1 MGEQREAPEEVRQR
15 IGFYRSCYLADSRDL
30 DLDNLGKLR
39 AERWAWLDGR
49 DELACGDLPVIAL
62 PPALGA
68 ELDKQQNLYQRELQ
82 LVYGV
87 LPICGRLQREDAP
100 ALSLCGPLVYYEAR
114 LSASADADGYLLT
127 IDTAQPH
134 ANWRLLRSLMRP
146 EHVDELSGLPL
157 PAAAIDAHV
166 LGELLQWL
174 QRFTLVEDVLQGA
187 AFPRLDEAQTLSK
200 ARRGKPPSLRA
211 AAFVALVA
219 RGSGS
224 RGIAHELQQLQ
235 QSEALSAP
243 LRRLLGEALPADPR
257 EAVNSTPESLPSL
270 LSAAQVQALDSAARF
285 DLSQIAGPPG
295 TGKSYTLAALALD
308 RYLNGES
315 VLVVSRSEQAVRVV
329 ADKLRHDFGLANI
342 VLDGNGQDLR
352 RALRAHLDDWLQGNL
367 GGRQRL
373 TQTAAERHCRNQRR
387 RQGLDPDT
395 PLELPEEPLRAQLQ
409 ALVEQERGLAEAFR
423 QRAVQAL
430 RWSSL
435 IERAQRRALG
445 FWARWWTLPRAR
457 RQVREAV
464 RPWELLDRL
473 RQCQRER
480 EQSSQRYLGL
490 RRREQ
495 LGYLVAT
502 ERPTLV
508 RYNQAL
514 RARNSQRQL
523 ALFDDIEPTQLLT
536 AFPIWV
542 MTLDELHRLLPL
554 RAELFDVMLMDEAS
568 QCDIASA
575 LPAFQRCRRAVVC
588 GDVRQLRHV
597 SFLSRQREV
606 DLLVRAGLDAR
617 DREQWSYRD
626 NSVLDLVG
634 MHLASQQA
642 VTFLDEHFRS
652 RPALIRFSNEQFY
665 NGQLKVMKERPGQE
679 SPGLARPSQESPGQ
693 PDSAALAHAGCDSLQ
708 LVRLQGERASNGVNQ
723 AEVDW
728 VLNMLGE
735 HLRHYAASPL
745 KPSIGVLSP
754 FRDQVDAIREQVA
767 ASLSLE
773 QVREFRLL
781 IATPYG
787 FQGEER
793 DLMIIS
799 FAIHGGSS
807 QAAAY
812 LNREDM
818 FNVAITRARER
829 QLLLY
834 SGDEKGLPSGHLLR
848 RYLENLHAQQ
858 REHPAGQALNGF
870 QQALCSALQAHGV
883 RTWANYPLAGLLLDL
898 FCQRGDKY
906 LAIDLVGFPGE
917 GEGFLE
923 LERYLVL
930 ARAGL
935 ETLPLSYALWTLEPE
950 LALQALLQRL

>member
-1 MGEQREAPEEVRQR
+1 MGEQRDTLEQVRQR

-49 DELACGDLPVIAL
+49 DELACGDLPVVAL

-68 ELDKQQNLYQRELQ
+68 ELDKQQSLYQRELQ
-82 LVYGV
+82 LIYGV
-87 LPICGRLQREDAP
+87 LPICGRLKREDAP
-100 ALSLCGPLVYYEAR
+100 ALTICGPLVYYEAR
-114 LSASADADGYLLT
+114 LTASADADGYLLT
-127 IDTAQPH
+127 IDTTQPH

-146 EHVDELSGLPL
+146 EHVDQLPALPL
-157 PAAAIDAHV
+157 PAAPIDAHV
-166 LGELLQWL
+166 LGELLHWL
-174 QRFTLVEDVLQGA
+174 QRFTLVEETLQGA
-187 AFPRLDEAQTLSK
+187 AFPRLEEAEELLK
-200 ARRGKPPSLRA
+200 ARRAGRLSLRSA
-211 AAFVALVA
+211 AMLALAA

-235 QSEALSAP
+235 QVEQLSAP
-243 LRRLLGEALPADPR
+243 LRQLLGEVAAEGTR
-257 EAVNSTPESLPSL
+257 EAVASCPQSLPSL

-308 RYLNGES
+308 RYLHGES
-315 VLVVSRSEQAVRVV
+315 VLVVSRSEQAVRVI
-329 ADKLRHDFGLANI
+329 ADKLRNDFGLANI
-342 VLDGNGQDLR
+342 VLDANGQDLR
-352 RALRAHLDDWLQGNL
+352 RTLRSHLDDWLQGNL
-367 GGRQRL
+367 GGNRRL
-373 TQTAAERHCRNQRR
+373 TVTATQRHYRNQRR
-387 RQGLDPDT
+387 RLGLDRDT
-395 PLELPEEPLRAQLQ
+395 PLELPEEPLRQQLQ
-409 ALVEQERGLAEAFR
+409 ALVHAERARARAFR
-423 QRAVQAL
+423 QRGANAL

-435 IERAQRRALG
+435 IVRAERRALG
-445 FWARWWTLPRAR
+445 FWERWWLLPRAR
-457 RQVREAV
+457 KQVREAV

-480 EQSSQRYLGL
+480 ERSSQSYLSL
-490 RRREQ
+490 RRKEQ

-502 ERPTLV
+502 ERATLV

-523 ALFDDIEPTQLLT
+523 ALFEDIEPAQLLS

-554 RAELFDVMLMDEAS
+554 RPELFDVMLMDEAS

-606 DLLVRAGLDAR
+606 DLLARAGLDAGN
-617 DREQWSYRD
+617 REQWSYRD

-634 MHLASQQA
+634 VHLASQQA

-679 SPGLARPSQESPGQ
+679 RPGQARPGQ

-708 LVRLQGERASNGVNQ
+708 LVRLKGERTSNGVNQ
-723 AEVDW
+723 LEVER
-728 VLNMLGE
+728 VLEMLRE
-735 HLRHYAASPL
+735 HVLRYAFSPL
-745 KPSIGVLSP
+745 KPSVGVLSP

-773 QVREFRLL
+773 QMREFRLL

-829 QLLLY
+829 QVLLY
-834 SGDEKGLPSGHLLR
+834 SGDEKGLPAGHLLR
-848 RYLENLHAQQ
+848 RYLEGLHPE
-858 REHPAGQALNGF
+858 RSKHGAGADLNSF

-883 RTWANYPLAGLLLDL
+883 QTWANYPLAGLLLDV

-906 LAIDLVGFPGE
+906 LAVDLVGFPGE

>member
-1 MGEQREAPEEVRQR
+1 MDGQGDVLGLVRQR

-39 AERWAWLDGR
+39 AERWDWLRGQE
-49 DELACGDLPVIAL
+49 ELASATLPVIAL
-62 PPALGA
+62 PPTLGA

-87 LPICGRLQREDAP
+87 LPICGRLNREDAP
-100 ALSLCGPLVYYEAR
+100 ALSICGPLVYYEAR
-114 LSASADADGYLLT
+114 LVASADGDGYLLS
-127 IDTAQPH
+127 IDAQQPH
-134 ANWRLLRSLMRP
+134 ANWRLLRSLMRA
-146 EHVDELSGLPL
+146 EHVDQLPGLPL
-157 PAAAIDAHV
+157 PAAPVDAHV

-174 QRFTLVEDVLQGA
+174 QRYTLVEDVLQAA
-187 AFPRLDEAQTLSK
+187 AFPRLEDTDALLK
-200 ARRGKPPSLRA
+200 ARRSTRLSLRSA
-211 AAFVALVA
+211 ATVALVA

-224 RGIAHELQQLQ
+224 RGIAHELQLLQ
-235 QSEALSAP
+235 QAQTLSPALQQ
-243 LRRLLGEALPADPR
+243 LLGEAPADGAR
-257 EAVNSTPESLPSL
+257 EALPSTPQSLPSL

-315 VLVVSRSEQAVRVV
+315 VLVVSRSEQAVRVI
-329 ADKLRHDFGLANI
+329 ADKLRHDFGLVDM
-342 VLDGNGQDLR
+342 VLEGDGQDMRRTLR
-352 RALRAHLDDWLQGNL
+352 KHLDTWLQGQL
-367 GGRQRL
+367 GGGLLTHEVRQRHL
-373 TQTAAERHCRNQRR
+373 RNLHRR
-387 RQGLDPDT
+387 RGMDDS
-395 PLELPEEPLRAQLQ
+395 PLELAEAPLQQRLQ
-409 ALVEQERGLAEAFR
+409 ALVGEERTLAAAFR
-423 QRAVQAL
+423 RRGAQSL
-430 RWSSL
+430 RWSAL
-435 IERAQRRALG
+435 LLRAEQGALR
-445 FWARWWTLPRAR
+445 FWERWWVLPRAQ
-457 RQVREAV
+457 RQVREAT
-464 RPWELLDRL
+464 RLWTLLDRL
-473 RQCQRER
+473 RTCQRER
-480 EQSSQRYLGL
+480 ERSSRRYLNL
-490 RRREQ
+490 RRQEQ
-495 LGYLVAT
+495 LGYLVST
-502 ERPTLV
+502 ERETLV

-523 ALFDDIEPTQLLT
+523 ALFEDIEPAQLLA

-554 RAELFDVMLMDEAS
+554 RPALFDVLLMDEAS

-597 SFLSRQREV
+597 SFLSRQRETG
-606 DLLVRAGLDAR
+606 LLERAGLDVTS
-617 DREQWSYRD
+617 RELWSYRD

-634 MHLASQQA
+634 VKLASQQA

-665 NGQLKVMKERPGQE
+665 NGRLKVMKERPGQE
-679 SPGLARPSQESPGQ
+679 RPGQ
-693 PDSAALAHAGCDSLQ
+693 ERPGQEALDPREAVHEGCDSLQ
-708 LVRLQGERASNGVNQ
+708 LLRLAGERGRNGVNPV
-723 AEVDW
+723 EVER
-728 VLNMLGE
+728 VLAMLEE
-735 HLRHYAASPL
+735 HLQRYAQSAL
-745 KPSIGVLSP
+745 KPSVGVLSP
-754 FRDQVDAIREQVA
+754 FRDQVEAIRERVA
-767 ASLSLE
+767 ARFSLE
-773 QVREFRLL
+773 QLREFRLL

-829 QLLLY
+829 QVLLY
-834 SGDEKGLPSGHLLR
+834 SGDEKGLPPGHLLR
-848 RYLENLHAQQ
+848 RYLEGLHALRPRQPADQDLDVFQ
-858 REHPAGQALNGF
+858 RAVCEALHR
-870 QQALCSALQAHGV
+870 HGV
-883 RTWANYPLAGLLLDL
+883 RTWAGYPLAGLLIDV
-898 FCQRGDKY
+898 FCQRDGNY

-917 GEGFLE
+917 GHDFLE

-935 ETLPLSYALWTLEPE
+935 ETVPLSYAFWSQEPQ
-950 LALQALLQRL
+950 LALEGLLQRL

>member
-1 MGEQREAPEEVRQR
+1 MNEQDPAEPVRRR

-39 AERWAWLDGR
+39 PERWAWLDGR

-62 PPALGA
+62 APALGA
-68 ELDKQQNLYQRELQ
+68 ELDKQQSLYQRELQ

-100 ALSLCGPLVYYEAR
+100 ALTLCGPLVYYEAR
-114 LSASADADGYLLT
+114 LSASADADGYLLA

-146 EHVDELSGLPL
+146 EHVDELPGLPL
-157 PAAAIDAHV
+157 PAGAIDAHA

-174 QRFTLVEDVLQGA
+174 QRFTLVEETLQGA
-187 AFPRLDEAQTLSK
+187 AFPRLEDAEALLK
-200 ARRGKPPSLRA
+200 ARRGARPSLRSA
-211 AAFVALVA
+211 ALVALVA

-235 QSEALSAP
+235 QAELLSAP
-243 LRRLLGEALPADPR
+243 LRQLLGEPAMTGVGA
-257 EAVNSTPESLPSL
+257 AVASCPQSLPSL
-270 LSAAQVQALDSAARF
+270 LSRAQVQALESAARF

-308 RYLNGES
+308 RHLNGES
-315 VLVVSRSEQAVRVV
+315 VLVVSRSEQAVRVI
-329 ADKLRHDFGLANI
+329 ADKLRNDFGLGNI
-342 VLDGNGQDLR
+342 VLDGNGQDVRRVLR
-352 RALRAHLDDWLQGNL
+352 GHLEGWLQGNL
-367 GGRQRL
+367 GGHARL
-373 TQTAAERHCRNQRR
+373 TMTAAERHYRNQRR
-387 RQGLDPDT
+387 RQGLDRT
-395 PLELPEEPLRAQLQ
+395 PLETPEEPLRQRLQ
-409 ALVEQERGLAEAFR
+409 ELVGEEQDLAKAFLQRG
-423 QRAVQAL
+423 VNAL

-435 IERAQRRALG
+435 MVRAERRALG
-445 FWARWWTLPRAR
+445 FWERWWVLPRAR
-457 RQVREAV
+457 RKVREAI
-464 RPWELLDRL
+464 RPWELLDSL
-473 RQCQRER
+473 RECQRQR
-480 EQSSQRYLGL
+480 EYTSRDYISL
-490 RRREQ
+490 RRKEQ

-514 RARNSQRQL
+514 RARHSQRQL
-523 ALFDDIEPTQLLT
+523 ALFEDIEPAQLLS

-542 MTLDELHRLLPL
+542 MTLEELHRLLPL

-597 SFLSRQREV
+597 SFLSRPREI
-606 DLLVRAGLDAR
+606 DLLERAGLDGR
-617 DREQWSYRD
+617 QREQWSYRD

-634 MHLASQQA
+634 LQLADPRA

-665 NGQLKVMKERPGQE
+665 NGQLKVMKERPGSE
-679 SPGLARPSQESPGQ
+679 
-693 PDSAALAHAGCDSLQ
+693 GCDSLQ
-708 LVRLQGERASNGVNQ
+708 LIRLRGERAGSGVNQ
-723 AEVDW
+723 AEVEQ
-728 VLNMLGE
+728 VLGLLE
-735 HLRHYAASPL
+735 AHLQRYAGSAI
-745 KPSIGVLSP
+745 KPSVGVLSP
-754 FRDQVDAIREQVA
+754 FRDQVDAIREQA
-767 ASLSLE
+767 AATLSLE
-773 QVREFRLL
+773 QMREFRLL

-799 FAIHGGSS
+799 FAVHGGAS

-834 SGDEKGLPSGHLLR
+834 SGDERGLAPGHLLR
-848 RYLENLHAQQ
+848 RYLEGL
-858 REHPAGQALNGF
+858 QAPPTAVSPEARDAF
-870 QQALCSALQAHGV
+870 QQEVCAALHAHGV
-883 RTWANYPLAGLLLDL
+883 RTWAGYPLAGLLLDV
-898 FCQRGDKY
+898 FCQRGDRC

-935 ETLPLSYALWTLEPE
+935 ETLPLSYALWRLEPE
-950 LALQALLQRL
+950 RALRALLQRL